1 MEGLIKITP
10 NKEKAK
16 HIIKIAEMT
25 IERIQRVDV
34 KEFVTL
40 TTKDYYDVIKELM
53 TAVVLLDGYK
63 TEGDGSHKRLIEYIT
78 IKYKELKQH
87 EIQTIEDLRE
97 KRNKTYYEG
106 LFLPEDYLEKRR
118 EDIKSIIIKLK
129 QIINNKLK

>member
-1 MEGLIKITP
+1 M
-10 NKEKAK
+10 
-16 HIIKIAEMT
+16 
-25 IERIQRVDV
+25 
-34 KEFVTL
+34 
-40 TTKDYYDVIKELM
+40 
-53 TAVVLLDGYK
+53 VLLDGYK